1 MILAYSTSSIYDSN
15 NDPYIAIAVI
25 RDVSEIKQAEE
36 IKRRNEKLKATGT
49 LAAGVAHEIRNPMN
63 AINVIAQRLEY
74 EFEPNHSKE
83 DYFELVRTVRQEIRR
98 IDKIIS
104 QFLEF
109 SKINRIILKHE
120 DLNNPV
126 NNAVNLLK
134 STALEKNIR
143 INYKAENNKIA
154 NIDKDRIQQVFIN
167 LIQNALDASAENSE
181 ILIQIKDTV
190 QNWIVTVSDSGAGI
204 NDEIKDKIFD
214 IYFTTKSKGTGL
226 GLGIV
231 NKIIEEHEG
240 KIYFESN
247 NTGTTFFVELKKV

>member
-1 MILAYSTSSIYDSN
+1 L
-15 NDPYIAIAVI
+15 V
-25 RDVSEIKQAEE
+25 VHQAE
-36 IKRRNEKLKATGT
+36 
-49 LAAGVAHEIRNPMN
+49 
-63 AINVIAQRLEY
+63 LE
-74 EFEPNHSKE
+74 
-83 DYFELVRTVRQEIRR
+83 ELTNN
-98 IDKIIS
+98 S

-240 KIYFESN
+240 KIF
-247 NTGTTFFVELKKV
+247 